1 MVNALSSSSM
11 EIMEFIEKK
20 VLTDYEDVVRQ
31 SEHYSDLSE
40 VINDIVMDFIATA
53 EELLASIQIMVQ
65 AISSITTSAN
75 EEASGATSIAQ
86 RITAIVNG
94 RKCCKPG

>member
-1 MVNALSSSSM
+1 
-11 EIMEFIEKK
+11 
-20 VLTDYEDVVRQ
+20 
-31 SEHYSDLSE
+31 
-40 VINDIVMDFIATA
+40 MDFIATA